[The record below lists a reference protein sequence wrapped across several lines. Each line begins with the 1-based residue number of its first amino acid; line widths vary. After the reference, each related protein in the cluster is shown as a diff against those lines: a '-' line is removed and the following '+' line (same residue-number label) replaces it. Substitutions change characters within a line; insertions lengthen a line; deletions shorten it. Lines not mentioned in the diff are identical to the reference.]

1 MSEDTE
7 LEEGITQD
15 AEDATT
21 DGATDDT
28 THGSE
33 VSKETLEVQKR
44 KALQQRD
51 EWKRKAEEALAKL
64 DSTKGSVETPK
75 EIKKASPETNLEQ
88 ERRLMAV
95 EFTLAN
101 PQLSKEAIKE
111 VMDYA
116 ITKNISPEKALES
129 PVIKYFVE
137 AEINKKK
144 VEMATP
150 QGSRSGREKPPIEL
164 SGSTRE
170 EHKDYVMKRI
180 EEELKG

>member
-1 MSEDTE
+1 MPEEKEVTTE
-7 LEEGITQD
+7 GEENVITD
-15 AEDATT
+15 ETT
-21 DGATDDT
+21 EDT

-33 VSKETLEVQKR
+33 VSTETLEVQKR

-51 EWKRKAEEALAKL
+51 EARKELEELRKKL
-64 DSTKGSVETPK
+64 DSTKTVVEQPK
-75 EIKKASPETNLEQ
+75 EVKQAKSETILEQ

-111 VMDYA
+111 ILDYA

-150 QGSRSGREKPPIEL
+150 QGSRSGREKPAAEL
-164 SGSTRE
+164 TGMTRE
-170 EHKDYVMKRI
+170 EHEKYTRQRI
-180 EEELKG
+180 EEEMNK

>member
-1 MSEDTE
+1 MTE
-7 LEEGITQD
+7 EQDIVTQD
-15 AEDATT
+15 EQDDTT
-21 DGATDDT
+21 QGSTDDT

-33 VSKETLEVQKR
+33 VSAETLEVQKR

-51 EWKRKAEEALAKL
+51 EARKELEELRKKL
-64 DSTKGSVETPK
+64 DSTKTVVEQPK
-75 EIKKASPETNLEQ
+75 EAKQAKSEPNLEQ

-101 PQLSKEAIKE
+101 PQLSKDAIKE
-111 VMDYA
+111 VLDYA
-116 ITKNISPEKALES
+116 ITKNISPEIALES

-150 QGSRSGREKPPIEL
+150 QGSRSGREKPPVEL

-180 EEELKG
+180 EEETRG